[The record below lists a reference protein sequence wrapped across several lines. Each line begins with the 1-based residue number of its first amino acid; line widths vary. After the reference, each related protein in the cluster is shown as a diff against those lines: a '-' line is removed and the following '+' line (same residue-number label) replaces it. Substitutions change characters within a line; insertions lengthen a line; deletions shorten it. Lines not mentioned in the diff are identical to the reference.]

1 MCSEATVKYKHG
13 VSSGYVM
20 KQYYCESIY
29 LLEYL
34 LKFCFKSVYIICF
47 YIYSKLLRIS
57 LGYAFNF

>member
-20 KQYYCESIY
+20 KQYYCESVY

-34 LKFCFKSVYIICF
+34 LKFFFKSVYIIFSTFILNCF
-47 YIYSKLLRIS
+47 
-57 LGYAFNF
+57 GVH